1 MAKVSREALVQRHK
15 RAKANARAIKAEM
28 RTVWQRWLKRFTK
41 AKRKAEAA
49 RAKVSDAGFQDI
61 SDSEISSLSGFE
73 TSSSGDS
80 SSSLSAEEAPI
91 DTAAPAPVAKA
102 KADIPPK
109 AKAKGPP
116 ARPCKANVAKPPPPP
131 PKRPEAAPVPK
142 APSSKRIQ
150 NADGIFYPGFDDKN
164 HPKYCGACD
173 QLLRGYVRATVSHKP
188 TCEWRQRKVPAKGKA
203 AAKQES

>member
-28 RTVWQRWLKRFTK
+28 RTVWLRWLKRFTK
-41 AKRKAEAA
+41 ATRKAEAA

-91 DTAAPAPVAKA
+91 DTAAPAPVGKQRPRP
-102 KADIPPK
+102 PPK

-116 ARPCKANVAKPPPPP
+116 ARPCKANVAKPPPP
-131 PKRPEAAPVPK
+131 KRPEAAPVPK

-150 NADGIFYPGFDDKN
+150 DADGIFYPGFDDKN
-164 HPKYCGACD
+164 HPKYSGACD

-188 TCEWRQRKVPAKGKA
+188 TCERRQRKVPAKGKA